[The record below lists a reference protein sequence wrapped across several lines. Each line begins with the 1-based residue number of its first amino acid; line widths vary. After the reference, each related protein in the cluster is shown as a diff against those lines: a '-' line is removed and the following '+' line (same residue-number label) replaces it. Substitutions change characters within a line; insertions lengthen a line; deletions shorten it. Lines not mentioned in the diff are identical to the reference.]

1 MSKPTYINEQLL
13 TTNLF
18 VNASQVNKNIDNVIK
33 DNLKEQIEGLCYE
46 DGYIIKDSVKIIHK
60 SMGKIVVNDN
70 ISSVTYSIRYKA
82 DVISP
87 TEGDVIESYVS
98 NINKMGVVSYIK
110 LSDGDSADE
119 SPIVIM
125 IPKEYFE
132 ASIHNFDDI
141 HIGQKLNVIVVGSRV
156 KYRSEKIQ
164 IIAKLSE

>member
-1 MSKPTYINEQLL
+1 MKDTTYINEQLL
-13 TTNLF
+13 TTSLF

-33 DNLKEQIEGLCYE
+33 DNLKEQLEGLCYE
-46 DGYIIKDSVKIIHK
+46 DGYIVKGSVKIINR

-70 ISSVTYSIRYKA
+70 VSSVSYSIRYKA
-82 DVISP
+82 KVISP
-87 TEGDVIESYVS
+87 TEGDIIESYVS

-110 LSDGDSADE
+110 LSDGDSSDD

-125 IPKEYFE
+125 IPKDYFDS
-132 ASIHNFDDI
+132 SIYNFEDI
-141 HIGQKLNVIVVGSRV
+141 HVGQKLNVIVVGSRI

>member
-1 MSKPTYINEQLL
+1 MNPTYISEQLL

-33 DNLKEQIEGLCYE
+33 DNLKEQLEGLCYE
-46 DGYIIKDSVKIIHK
+46 DGYIVKDSVKIINK

-70 ISSVTYSIRYKA
+70 VSSVSYSIRYKA
-82 DVISP
+82 KIISP
-87 TEGDVIESYVS
+87 SEGDIIESYVS

-110 LSDGDSADE
+110 LSEGDSSEE

-125 IPKEYFE
+125 IPKDYFDS
-132 ASIHNFDDI
+132 SIYNVDDI
-141 HIGQKLNVIVVGSRV
+141 NVGQQLNVVVVGSRI

-164 IIAKLSE
+164 IIAKLNE

>member
-1 MSKPTYINEQLL
+1 MKPTYISEQLL

-33 DNLKEQIEGLCYE
+33 ENLKEQLEGLCYE
-46 DGYIIKDSVKIIHK
+46 DGYIVKDSVKIINR

-70 ISSVTYSIRYKA
+70 VSSVSYSIRYKA
-82 DVISP
+82 NIISP
-87 TEGDVIESYVS
+87 SEGDVIESYVS

-110 LSDGDSADE
+110 LSEGDSSEE

-125 IPKEYFE
+125 IPKDYFDS
-132 ASIHNFDDI
+132 SIYNVDDI
-141 HIGQKLNVIVVGSRV
+141 NVGQQLNVIVVGSRI

-164 IIAKLSE
+164 IIAKLYE

>member
-1 MSKPTYINEQLL
+1 MKPTYISEQLL

-33 DNLKEQIEGLCYE
+33 DNLKEQLEGLCYE
-46 DGYIIKDSVKIIHK
+46 DGYIVKDSVKIINK

-70 ISSVTYSIRYKA
+70 VSSVSYSIRYKA
-82 DVISP
+82 KVISP
-87 TEGDVIESYVS
+87 SEGDIIESYVS

-110 LSDGDSADE
+110 LSEGDSSEE

-125 IPKEYFE
+125 IPKDYFDS
-132 ASIHNFDDI
+132 SIYNVDDI
-141 HIGQKLNVIVVGSRV
+141 NVGQQLNVVVVGSRI

-164 IIAKLSE
+164 IIAKLNE

>member
-1 MSKPTYINEQLL
+1 MKPTYISEQLL

-33 DNLKEQIEGLCYE
+33 DNLKEQLEGLCYE
-46 DGYIIKDSVKIIHK
+46 DGYIVKDSVKIVNK

-70 ISSVTYSIRYKA
+70 VSSVSYSIRYKA
-82 DVISP
+82 EIISP
-87 TEGDVIESYVS
+87 SEGDIIESYVS

-110 LSDGDSADE
+110 LSEGDSSED

-125 IPKEYFE
+125 VPKDYFDS
-132 ASIHNFDDI
+132 SIYNFDDI
-141 HIGQKLNVIVVGSRV
+141 NVGQQLNVVVVGSRI

-164 IIAKLSE
+164 IIAKLRE